1 MAPAADKLRAVALAL
16 EVLVASGS
24 VPARGEEGGRPFVP
38 SFWNPDA
45 PPEKPDLDGIG
56 TVRFLTSDDAPPFG
70 FAGAN
75 GKVAGFDVDLARAL
89 CDELQLTCTIQACPW
104 DAILPGLEAGQG
116 DAAIASIAIS
126 DEARRAVDFTAPY
139 FKTPARF
146 VMLQASVLSAA
157 NPATLAGKRVGV
169 LAGTAHEAYLGLFFP
184 KVIQSVYPSMT
195 QARDALRSGAVDAVF
210 GDAVAWSIWLNGSD
224 AAGCC
229 AFAGGAYTESRFFGP
244 GAGIA
249 VHKGDARLRQAL
261 DYALARISAKGVYGD
276 LYLKYFPVG
285 LY

>member
-1 MAPAADKLRAVALAL
+1 MVPAADKVRVVAL
-16 EVLVASGS
+16 VLAMCFASGGF
-24 VPARGEEGGRPFVP
+24 PARAAEGGRPFVP
-38 SFWNPDA
+38 NFWNPDA
-45 PPEKPDLDGIG
+45 PPEKPDLDGLG
-56 TVRFLTSDDAPPFG
+56 TIRFLTSDDAPPFG
-70 FAGAN
+70 FAMEN

-89 CDELQLTCTIQACPW
+89 CSELQLTCTIQARPW
-104 DAILPGLEAGQG
+104 DAILPGLEAGQS

-146 VMLQASVLSAA
+146 VMLQASVLGAA
-157 NPATLAGKRVGV
+157 SPASLSGKRVGV
-169 LAGTAHEAYLGLFFP
+169 LAGTAHQAYLGLFFP
-184 KVIQSVYPSMT
+184 KAIQSVYPTMT

-229 AFAGGAYTESRFFGP
+229 AFAGGAYTEPRFFGQ

-249 VHKGDARLRQAL
+249 VRKDDSRLRQAL

>member
-1 MAPAADKLRAVALAL
+1 MTPAPHKVRITVAVLAAWLAHALTVAQAGAA
-16 EVLVASGS
+16 E
-24 VPARGEEGGRPFVP
+24 RPFVP

-45 PPEKPDLDGIG
+45 PVEKPDLGGLG
-56 TVRFLTSDDAPPFG
+56 TIRFLTSDDDPPF
-70 FAGAN
+70 ALALEN
-75 GKVAGFDVDLARAL
+75 GKIGGFDVDLARAL
-89 CDELQLTCTIQACPW
+89 CDELQLTCTMQARPW
-104 DAILPGLEAGQG
+104 DAILPALGAGQG

-126 DEARRAVDFTAPY
+126 DEARRKVDFTMPY

-146 VMLQASVLSAA
+146 VTLQASNFGPV
-157 NPATLAGKRVGV
+157 NTATLAGKRVGV
-169 LAGTAHEAYLGLFFP
+169 LAGTAHQAYLGLFFP
-184 KVIQSVYPSMT
+184 KVVASVYPTVT

-210 GDAVAWSIWLNGSD
+210 GDAVAWSIWLNGTD

-229 AFAGGAYTESRFFGP
+229 TFAGGAYTEARFFGP

-249 VHKGDARLRQAL
+249 VRKDESQLRLAL
-261 DYALARISAKGVYGD
+261 DYALARVAAKGVYGD